1 MIKTIEV
8 HYQSENEKYLVYSK
22 AINLISDFLN
32 KLGINDSGAVSST
45 GGIVENKADYI
56 FTFIIT
62 VKDDADEKNIIRKF
76 NEHKP
81 QNNTIKLLD
90 GVTITFYNL
99 DVFNEEDEDDIEYL
113 EVPRKNLD
121 IFISK
126 ESEEY
131 EFPFCIHFDTAKDYE
146 FVNKKG
152 SQIDL
157 YALDPDLTLEER
169 NGKIIKDKDK
179 YIGTCKIKEITRVED
194 KLNLGHRVIMV
205 RLDIY
210 SKVNIFK
217 EKCLSIDGVITHK
230 DKDDKIL
237 INIEFLYLVD
247 SYKAK
252 LTNAEILLGKEL
264 TFKTIFPDLTM
275 ADNKE
280 KVESRGNN
288 LSGIIG

>member
-1 MIKTIEV
+1 MNKTIEV
-8 HYQSENEKYLVYSK
+8 HYQSENEKYLTYSK
-22 AINLISDFLN
+22 AFDLINKFLN
-32 KLGINDSGAVSST
+32 KLGIIDSGAVSST
-45 GGIVENKADYI
+45 GGIVENKANYI
-56 FTFIIT
+56 FTFNIT
-62 VKDDADEKNIIRKF
+62 VKDNNDEKNIIRKF
-76 NEHKP
+76 NEYKP

-90 GVTITFYNL
+90 GVTVTIYNL
-99 DVFNEEDEDDIEYL
+99 GVFNEEEDDIEFL

-264 TFKTIFPDLTM
+264 TFKTNFPDLTI

-280 KVESRGNN
+280 ESVARGNN